1 MQIFGYIFFICALFA
16 MVLSLQVNV
25 DADFKAMDKLQKAN
39 EFAVHDGAIPLKI
52 DDLAA
57 GGFKF
62 DQIIGRENYMESISF
77 LLDAEWNGTEFI
89 PNGNS
94 FFQEPIRLVYLDFVD
109 SSHPSCSSFPCS
121 FNVPIINKAE
131 NLAGPSVLAIL
142 ESESPRFFAG
152 DPSPVRKL
160 SIYEY
165 K

>member
-1 MQIFGYIFFICALFA
+1 MQIFGYTFFICALFA

-39 EFAVHDGAIPLKI
+39 EFAVHDGAIPLKMN
-52 DDLAA
+52 DLAA
-57 GGFKF
+57 GGFNF
-62 DQIIGRENYMESISF
+62 DQVKGRDNYMASINF
-77 LLDAEWNGTEFI
+77 LLNAEWDGTEFI
-89 PNGNS
+89 PDENS

-109 SSHPSCSSFPCS
+109 ASHPSCSSFPCS
-121 FNVPIINKAE
+121 FNVPIINTVE

-142 ESESPRFFAG
+142 ETESPRFFNG
-152 DPSPVRKL
+152 DPAPIRKL